1 MSPETLPDV
10 SPADQDFAR
19 LWAES
24 TSQVLESI
32 HASPFTATPRGPAAV
47 ETAPEA
53 SADSLWVRFR
63 ARGALEGELAF
74 RFGRSDGVRMAQLL
88 MSVPVDPAAV
98 FSEENADATSE
109 LFRQFAGHAATASKT
124 KYGGEVRFELESTAA
139 PEWKPAASA
148 LWIFAAP
155 QLEPIQWTL
164 LLSPE
169 LHASIETPG
178 QRKPESPSS
187 SAPASPS
194 TPPSVAGS
202 SRVVP
207 ETPRVLPPSAQPNE
221 SGAAVSANLDL
232 LLEVEL
238 EASLRFGQR
247 EMLLREILEL
257 RPGSVVELD
266 RRIQEP
272 AELLV
277 AGRVIARGEV
287 VIVDGS
293 YGLRITDIAQP
304 RQRLESLET

>member
-1 MSPETLPDV
+1 MSPETLPNV

-24 TSQVLESI
+24 SSQVLESI

-53 SADSLWVRFR
+53 TADSLWIRFK
-63 ARGALEGELAF
+63 ASGALEGELAF
-74 RFGRSDGVRMAQLL
+74 RFARRDGVAMAQLL
-88 MSVPVDPAAV
+88 MSVPIDPAAV

-109 LFRQFAGHAATASKT
+109 LFRQFAGIAATASKS

-139 PEWKPAASA
+139 PEWKPASSA

-164 LLSPE
+164 FLSPE
-169 LHASIETPG
+169 LHAAIETPV
-178 QRKPESPSS
+178 RAKPESPSS
-187 SAPASPS
+187 SASSPLSAS
-194 TPPSVAGS
+194 PSVAGS

-207 ETPRVLPPSAQPNE
+207 DAARALPSSAQANE
-221 SGAAVSANLDL
+221 SSAVSANLDL

-304 RQRLESLET
+304 GQRLESLET

>member
-53 SADSLWVRFR
+53 SADSLWIRFR
-63 ARGALEGELAF
+63 AIGALEGELAF
-74 RFGRSDGVRMAQLL
+74 RFGRSDGVAMAQLL
-88 MSVPVDPAAV
+88 MSVPIDPAAV
-98 FSEENADATSE
+98 FSEENADAVSE

-124 KYGGEVRFELESTAA
+124 KYGSEVRFELESAAA
-139 PEWKPAASA
+139 PKWGPAGSA
-148 LWIFAAP
+148 AWIFAAP
-155 QLEPIQWTL
+155 QLVPIQWTL

-169 LHASIETPG
+169 LHAAIETPG
-178 QRKPESPSS
+178 QRKPVSPSS
-187 SAPASPS
+187 SAPAPPS
-194 TPPSVAGS
+194 APPSVAGS

-207 ETPRVLPPSAQPNE
+207 EAARVLPPSAQPND
-221 SGAAVSANLDL
+221 GAAVSANLDL